1 LGRRIIVKGFVVW
14 TKGRHQLLF
23 TVLME
28 LDAIDG
34 GFIGLMVEWR
44 EHE

>member
-1 LGRRIIVKGFVVW
+1 LGRRIIVNGFVW
-14 TKGRHQLLF
+14 TKEWHQLLF